1 MSPTRTA
8 RSQRSIKSLVRSSY
22 VRLAI
27 LTSFA
32 ALFAYLAADALPFAD
47 PVPAAITAVVATRVT
62 FHHALKESFFQ
73 VLGALLGGAIA
84 LVIVFFVGSGPL
96 LIFLLVL
103 LSFAIARLLHI
114 ATPSESPFFAM
125 SLSVTVILVVGAHF
139 TNEGALERFLGVAV
153 GGLFALIASFLATPT
168 KDTRLVDQGLNN
180 VQQQLSEL
188 LTRVASELRD
198 HPSEKITRGWYD
210 EAVQLR
216 NEVLGLAVQ
225 LEDLKAHHRW
235 NPRIDPDEVERLR
248 ASLDANQVMSARV
261 LSITSDLRFSGTASK
276 DTAIPEGAISPL
288 ADLIALAANN
298 MAADDPTESIGR
310 TAAHEAV
317 RVADH
322 TAQIALI
329 GGIVSHI
336 NRINQATTYEDDVEE
351 DTEEDTEE
359 GAEEGRS

>member
-1 MSPTRTA
+1 MATPRPMSGL
-8 RSQRSIKSLVRSSY
+8 IRSSY

-27 LTSFA
+27 LTSLA
-32 ALFAYLAADALPFAD
+32 AFLAYLTADALPFAD

-73 VLGALLGGAIA
+73 VIGALLGGAVA
-84 LVIVFFVGSGPL
+84 LAIVFLIGSGPI
-96 LIFLLVL
+96 LIFFLVL
-103 LSFAIARLLHI
+103 LSFALARLLHL

-153 GGLFALIASFLATPT
+153 GGVFALVASFLATPT
-168 KDTRLVDQGLNN
+168 KDTRLVDQGLTN
-180 VQQQLSEL
+180 VQRRLSEL
-188 LTRVASELRD
+188 LTRVAIELRS
-198 HPSEKITRGWYD
+198 HPSESVTRQWYD
-210 EAVQLR
+210 EAVELR
-216 NEVLGLAVQ
+216 NQVLGLAAQ
-225 LEDLKAHHRW
+225 LEDLKVHHRW
-235 NPRIDPDEVERLR
+235 NPRIDPDEVQRLR

-261 LSITSDLRFSGTASK
+261 LSITSDLRFSGTAAQG
-276 DTAIPEGAISPL
+276 TAIPDEAISPL

-298 MAADDPTESIGR
+298 LAADDPTESIGR

-336 NRINQATTYEDDVEE
+336 NRINHASTYEDD
-351 DTEEDTEE
+351 
-359 GAEEGRS
+359 AEQGRS

>member
-1 MSPTRTA
+1 MLHELVSMDTRYMPA
-8 RSQRSIKSLVRSSY
+8 PRSVRKLVRSSY
-22 VRLAI
+22 VRLAV
-27 LTSFA
+27 LTSLA

-62 FHHALKESFFQ
+62 FHHAVKESFFQ
-73 VLGALLGGAIA
+73 VLGALLGGAVA
-84 LVIVFFVGSGPL
+84 LVIVYLVGSGPL

-114 ATPSESPFFAM
+114 TTPSESPFFAM

-153 GGLFALIASFLATPT
+153 GGVFALIASFLATPT
-168 KDTRLVDQGLNN
+168 KDTRLIDEGLTR
-180 VQQQLSEL
+180 VQRQLSEL
-188 LTRVASELRD
+188 LTRIAHDLRS
-198 HPSEKITRGWYD
+198 HPSELITRGWYD
-210 EAVQLR
+210 EAVELR
-216 NEVLGLAVQ
+216 NEVLGLAAQ
-225 LEDLKAHHRW
+225 LEDLKIHHKW

-248 ASLDANQVMSARV
+248 SSLDANQVMSARV
-261 LSITSDLRFSGTASK
+261 LSITSDLRFSGMAAK
-276 DTAIPEGAISPL
+276 DSAIPDEAISPL
-288 ADLIALAANN
+288 ADLIALAADN

-336 NRINQATTYEDDVEE
+336 NRINQASTYED
-351 DTEEDTEE
+351 